1 MDILIDG
8 YGVECWEYTGDVH
21 QIFIHD
27 YINILVRRKE
37 RGLKIDKAVKK
48 VGLKINEEKIE
59 IITHPNH
66 TKRDRKRLQLR
77 TS

>member
-48 VGLKINEEKIE
+48 GWPEN
-59 IITHPNH
+59 
-66 TKRDRKRLQLR
+66 KRREDRNYD
-77 TS
+77 TSQSHKT